1 MSGFNLRFPFVGLG
15 KVRKSARK
23 ASLKKR
29 ATTPSSNHVN
39 EVEREQNRERNGH
52 DFRKEGKTD
61 LLGVTAPFVVTMML
75 AGVMLLAGVASNV
88 EG

>member
-1 MSGFNLRFPFVGLG
+1 MTS
-15 KVRKSARK
+15 
-23 ASLKKR
+23 
-29 ATTPSSNHVN
+29 
-39 EVEREQNRERNGH
+39 E
-52 DFRKEGKTD
+52 KEGKTD